1 MRLTHSF
8 RITRGGVANAFDKH
22 HEKRA
27 CATQPAALMEVKAAT
42 PTRGRWKADED
53 LRLLDLIA
61 ESPCAINWD
70 AVSATVGSRS
80 PIQCKRRY
88 SSMKRQLGPGLAKM
102 SRVRDTQ
109 TPTSERK
116 HTKHRAP
123 LVLDESPD
131 VFNFD
136 ELLDKPELDVGEAAM
151 EAAMEA
157 VGAPSGEAVGAPVG
171 APVGEAVMEER
182 ACHIGKMLEDIE
194 DLSDPTVGGFIGGGN
209 TTGSAGSAR
218 IAMPP
223 SRKRRLFD
231 TGEELNTTR
240 DLSDFIEANF
250 PTPENNFNVRIKSE
264 VSFDRHGNSRGNVL
278 KYNDSPFFSCS
289 ALKRTL
295 WKINMGMRAP

>member
-8 RITRGGVANAFDKH
+8 RITRGGVVNAFDKH

-27 CATQPAALMEVKAAT
+27 CTAQPVALMEAKAARSA
-42 PTRGRWKADED
+42 RGRWKADED

-88 SSMKRQLGPGLAKM
+88 HSMKRQLGPGLAKM
-102 SRVRDTQ
+102 VRVRDTQ

-116 HTKHRAP
+116 HAKHRAP
-123 LVLDESPD
+123 LVLDEAPD

-136 ELLDKPELDVGEAAM
+136 ELLDKPQLDVGEAAM
-151 EAAMEA
+151 EAAMQPA
-157 VGAPSGEAVGAPVG
+157 GEPAG

-194 DLSDPTVGGFIGGGN
+194 DLSDPSVGGFLGGGN

-218 IAMPP
+218 LAMPP
-223 SRKRRLFD
+223 SSKRRLFGTD
-231 TGEELNTTR
+231 EELNTTR

-250 PTPENNFNVRIKSE
+250 PTPENKFNVRITSE

-278 KYNDSPFFSCS
+278 EHNNSPFFSCR

-295 WKINMGMRAP
+295 WKINMGIRAP